1 VFGRMSGRK
10 GDDKVSM
17 SNKDSKEEN
26 LLAEVT
32 SYREWR
38 RELLAETKIWKDW
51 ELHGPCSEEAYSSYI
66 SSRYGDRG
74 GQVGLCDIKA
84 SNRIEEPA
92 KKKNRMEEDVLSF
105 GAPSKMEEDALS
117 FGEPSEMDEDALNF
131 KAPGKTELA
140 SFICLGGELWQ
151 TGEPESLESEVPPRR
166 MEVEKEGHSEEHET
180 PELEVNGPNDQSHWM
195 TVRQFRCYW
204 NELWSGL
211 YGSFEDT
218 TKIPSMRFTNE
229 PVEEFPAHM
238 DTLQIFSVKLAA
250 TRGALQLPLDVF
262 GMVAIRDPVDH
273 NRNIIFHR
281 KRENCQTLTEK
292 DPYLVLAGPTR
303 AVMFALNPAII
314 EVDLQIKGAT
324 ESEDEQL
331 SFLVSPLR
339 RFDTRYSHLFNC
351 SYTSKLSTLEFKLG
365 HIAFSVEATIF
376 VRVVRGSWP
385 DCYRGQFNAFTTGF
399 TDRCPMPVGNKLSTG
414 TSRET
419 ILLLDSG
426 GEKLPVDGNSKI
438 KFSRRVVSVE
448 CVGKVTI
455 KVNVLEGETEIVEKA
470 ASFDALEAGKSVD
483 WIDVTFC
490 KMEVT
495 VFWSTISCYPM

>member
-1 VFGRMSGRK
+1 
-10 GDDKVSM
+10 
-17 SNKDSKEEN
+17 
-26 LLAEVT
+26 
-32 SYREWR
+32 
-38 RELLAETKIWKDW
+38 
-51 ELHGPCSEEAYSSYI
+51 
-66 SSRYGDRG
+66 
-74 GQVGLCDIKA
+74 
-84 SNRIEEPA
+84 
-92 KKKNRMEEDVLSF
+92 
-105 GAPSKMEEDALS
+105 
-117 FGEPSEMDEDALNF
+117 
-131 KAPGKTELA
+131 
-140 SFICLGGELWQ
+140 
-151 TGEPESLESEVPPRR
+151 
-166 MEVEKEGHSEEHET
+166 
-180 PELEVNGPNDQSHWM
+180 
-195 TVRQFRCYW
+195 
-204 NELWSGL
+204 
-211 YGSFEDT
+211 
-218 TKIPSMRFTNE
+218 
-229 PVEEFPAHM
+229 M

-339 RFDTRYSHLFNC
+339 RFATRYSHLFNC

-448 CVGKVTI
+448 CVGKVTV

-495 VFWSTISCYPM
+495 VFWSSISCYPM

>member
-1 VFGRMSGRK
+1 MFVQ
-10 GDDKVSM
+10 
-17 SNKDSKEEN
+17 NKYHILSLMYYVM
-26 LLAEVT
+26 LLPSLMYEAT
-32 SYREWR
+32 SF
-38 RELLAETKIWKDW
+38 
-51 ELHGPCSEEAYSSYI
+51 
-66 SSRYGDRG
+66 
-74 GQVGLCDIKA
+74 
-84 SNRIEEPA
+84 
-92 KKKNRMEEDVLSF
+92 MLSF
-105 GAPSKMEEDALS
+105 CDSYTVTLIVLLNIHTFCPSNLK
-117 FGEPSEMDEDALNF
+117 
-131 KAPGKTELA
+131 
-140 SFICLGGELWQ
+140 LWCCMQ
-151 TGEPESLESEVPPRR
+151 
-166 MEVEKEGHSEEHET
+166 
-180 PELEVNGPNDQSHWM
+180 
-195 TVRQFRCYW
+195 
-204 NELWSGL
+204 
-211 YGSFEDT
+211 
-218 TKIPSMRFTNE
+218 
-229 PVEEFPAHM
+229 
-238 DTLQIFSVKLAA
+238 
-250 TRGALQLPLDVF
+250 
-262 GMVAIRDPVDH
+262 
-273 NRNIIFHR
+273 
-281 KRENCQTLTEK
+281 

-339 RFDTRYSHLFNC
+339 RFATRYSHLFNC